1 MRSLT
6 LRIGGV
12 LLASLLSGG
21 ICHAA
26 TVSFNLSATN
36 NTAAPLTL
44 AFGFG
49 TPPLSLSG
57 LMDVTDTISITITD
71 NNRDGA
77 TMTGSPIMSGLGQ
90 SSATNLGVDIGNSC
104 TVTAGTGSA
113 VCTFSGSNT
122 TLWQSGDNVLD
133 ARVVFTLSA
142 HDSIAITGDLTAVP
156 HVESVPEP
164 ASLTLLGLGTVGLGF
179 ISRKKA

>member
-71 NNRDGA
+71 NDRDGA
-77 TMTGSPIMSGLGQ
+77 TITGSPIMSGLSQ
-90 SSATNLGVDIGNSC
+90 PSATNLGVDIGNSC
-104 TVTAGTGSA
+104 TVAAGAGST

-122 TLWQSGDNVLD
+122 ILWHSGDNSLQAHFD
-133 ARVVFTLSA
+133 FTLSA
-142 HDSIAITGDLTAVP
+142 HDSIAITGNLTAVP
-156 HVESVPEP
+156 HVDGVPEP
-164 ASLTLLGLGTVGLGF
+164 ASLSLLGLGVAGLGF

>member
-1 MRSLT
+1 VGSLT

-12 LLASLLSGG
+12 LLVALLGCG
-21 ICHAA
+21 VCNAD
-26 TVSFNLSATN
+26 TVSFTLAATN
-36 NTAAPLTL
+36 NTAAPQNF

-49 TPPLSLSG
+49 VFASLSG
-57 LMDVTDTISITITD
+57 LVDVTDTISITITD